1 LTSAGVAPVFVG
13 WGRVMIRIGARRGT
27 VLLGAGLVGV
37 AVAGGARA
45 QPPSEAAEIN
55 RCLCMEQ
62 QISQLSAEMSAKM
75 AALHSTDRRVAELN
89 AQLRQERPV
98 LDVNDP
104 AAVEH
109 FKVLL
114 EERDS
119 AWKDSVGPV
128 WTAAN
133 DAVARYNARVREY
146 NDSCAHRLF
155 DSALMQ
161 QIRATLTCQAP
172 GYGPPPGPSES
183 GYPPAPAYPPPP
195 GPSESQYPPAPA
207 YTPPSP
213 PASEYPPAAAY
224 PPPPGPPESGYPPA
238 AAYPPPPGSSESE
251 YPPAPAY
258 PPASPPTP
266 GYPPYPPP
274 R

>member
-1 LTSAGVAPVFVG
+1 LAVS
-13 WGRVMIRIGARRGT
+13 GA
-27 VLLGAGLVGV
+27 AH
-37 AVAGGARA
+37 A
-45 QPPSEAAEIN
+45 QPPSEAAEID
-55 RCLCMEQ
+55 RCLCMQQ

-75 AALHSTDRRVAELN
+75 AALRRTDRRLAELN
-89 AQLRQERPV
+89 TQLRRERPV

-114 EERDS
+114 EERD
-119 AWKDSVGPV
+119 ATWKDSVGPV

-133 DAVARYNARVREY
+133 DAVALYNARVREY

-161 QIRATLTCQAP
+161 QIRATLTCRAP
-172 GYGPPPGPSES
+172 GYGPPPGPAESE
-183 GYPPAPAYPPPP
+183 YPPAPV
-195 GPSESQYPPAPA
+195 

-213 PASEYPPAAAY
+213 SESYPPAATYPPPSGPSESEYPPAAAY
-224 PPPPGPPESGYPPA
+224 PPPSPP
-238 AAYPPPPGSSESE
+238 ESE

-258 PPASPPTP
+258 SPPS
-266 GYPPYPPP
+266 PPDSAYPPP

>member
-1 LTSAGVAPVFVG
+1 MVWIS
-13 WGRVMIRIGARRGT
+13 ARRGSA
-27 VLLGAGLVGV
+27 VLGAGLFGL
-37 AVAGGARA
+37 AMSGAAHA
-45 QPPSEAAEIN
+45 QPPSEAAEIS

-75 AALHSTDRRVAELN
+75 AALRRTDQRLAELN
-89 AQLRQERPV
+89 ARLRRERPV
-98 LDVNDP
+98 LDVNNP

-114 EERDS
+114 EERD
-119 AWKDSVGPV
+119 ATWKDSVGSV

-133 DAVARYNARVREY
+133 DAVALYNDRVHEY

-172 GYGPPPGPSES
+172 GYGPPPGPAESE
-183 GYPPAPAYPPPP
+183 
-195 GPSESQYPPAPA
+195 YPPAPA
-207 YTPPSP
+207 YTPPGP
-213 PASEYPPAAAY
+213 PASEYPPPATY
-224 PPPPGPPESGYPPA
+224 PPPPNLP
-238 AAYPPPPGSSESE
+238 ESE
-251 YPPAPAY
+251 YPPASAYPPQSPPESAY
-258 PPASPPTP
+258 PPAPGYSPPSP
-266 GYPPYPPP
+266 SESGYPPYPPP